1 VAVSSATRARRLLT
15 LFGVGGAV
23 VVADQWT
30 KDLVLHAAE
39 AGQLPFHL
47 IPGVLDVRLV
57 FNTGAAFSIG
67 AGGGATLLFTVLAVL
82 ICVGIGLWFWFDD
95 ELPRAAILGL
105 SAVAGGGIGNMID
118 RVVSGQVTDFLATTF
133 VDFPV
138 FNVADIAVTCG
149 VAVSLA
155 VILLSSRKAG
165 QAR

>member
-1 VAVSSATRARRLLT
+1 MAVSSAIRARRLLT

-30 KDLVLHAAE
+30 KNLVLSAAE

-82 ICVGIGLWFWFDD
+82 ICVGIGLWFWFDE
-95 ELPRAAILGL
+95 ELPLAAIFGL

-155 VILLSSRKAG
+155 VILLSSRRDG

>member
-1 VAVSSATRARRLLT
+1 MAVSSATRARRLLT

-30 KDLVLHAAE
+30 KDLVLKASQ

-47 IPGVLDVRLV
+47 IPGILDVRLV

-67 AGGGATLLFTVLAVL
+67 AGGGATLLFTVLALV
-82 ICVGIGLWFWFDD
+82 ICLGIGLWFWFDED
-95 ELPRAAILGL
+95 LPRLSILGL

-133 VDFPV
+133 IDFPV

-149 VAVSLA
+149 VVVSLA
-155 VILLSSRKAG
+155 AILLGTRRDG